1 MKRHFLFA
9 MCALSTSSLFAAG
22 PISQTGTIKLNGY
35 IYSATCDID
44 INGQGP
50 DTANINLGRHSTSV
64 FGEKGD
70 ETAMTGEQG
79 LIKISLENCPDTGKL
94 EVSFNGTS
102 VSGDSKVL
110 QLDDANNSAT
120 AQNIGI
126 HLYDQDDLNTPLS
139 FDGSVAFSANIE
151 GSKNYH
157 KDFLAT
163 YVSTADE
170 VSAGKANATLGF
182 KIVYK

>member
-1 MKRHFLFA
+1 MKRQFLFA
-9 MCALSTSSLFAAG
+9 LCALSTSSIFAA
-22 PISQTGTIKLNGY
+22 PVSQTGTIKLNGY
-35 IYSATCDID
+35 IYAATCEVD

-50 DTANINLGRHSTSV
+50 DTANVDLGRHSTSV

-70 ETAMTGEQG
+70 ESEMTGEQG
-79 LIKISLENCPDTGKL
+79 LIKISLHNCPDIGKL
-94 EVSFNGTS
+94 DVSFNGQT
-102 VSGDSKVL
+102 VSGDNKVL
-110 QLDDANNSAT
+110 QLDNPNDTTT

-126 HLYDQDDLNTPLS
+126 HLYDDDDRNTPLS
-139 FDGSVAFSANIE
+139 FDGSVAFSANVK
-151 GSKNYH
+151 GGKNYR
-157 KDFLAT
+157 KDFLAN